1 MTAGLPVVAT
11 AVNAVPDVVLP
22 GETGLLVSPERPR
35 QLAAAINYLLDEPAD
50 AARMAAAGRLLIADK
65 FAPSSLAAVL
75 EAAYDSGSGRTAR
88 PPAVV
93 AQPV

>member
-1 MTAGLPVVAT
+1 
-11 AVNAVPDVVLP
+11 
-22 GETGLLVSPERPR
+22 
-35 QLAAAINYLLDEPAD
+35 
-50 AARMAAAGRLLIADK
+50 MAAAGRLLIADK